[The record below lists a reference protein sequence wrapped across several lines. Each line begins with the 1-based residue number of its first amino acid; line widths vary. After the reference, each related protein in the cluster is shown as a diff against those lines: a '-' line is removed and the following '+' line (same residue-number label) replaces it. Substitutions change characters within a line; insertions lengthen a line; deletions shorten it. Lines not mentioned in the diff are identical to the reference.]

1 MTTPARSVERIAP
14 RRQGN
19 WDWRAAGNFIAG
31 GAGGGLL
38 ANATVLAVW
47 LGLDERL
54 PLAAGLVMIGIG
66 LTCVW
71 FEIGRPWR
79 ALNVFRHFGS
89 SWMTREAYVALFA
102 MCVGVVAI
110 VYGTLPAVTAT
121 GLLGLMFIYAQ
132 GRILA
137 ANKGIPA
144 WRHPNCLSLV
154 LATGL
159 AEGAGLLAL
168 LAWGASWW
176 RYPAALLLLF
186 CLWRLWAWR
195 RYFAALRSDGAPSGT
210 IKAFGDMAT
219 MFIWAGNAVP
229 AALVFAAVLMAV
241 PLLVALA
248 GILALAGGWWMKYT
262 LVCRAAFTQGFALPK
277 QPVRGKGQAG
287 PAVKP
292 GWQWSTWLTR

>member
-1 MTTPARSVERIAP
+1 MKKPLLRASSLASP
-14 RRQGN
+14 KQQHN
-19 WDWRAAGNFIAG
+19 WDWRAASNFIAG

-219 MFIWAGNAVP
+219 MFIWAGNVVP
-229 AALVFAAVLMAV
+229 AALVFAAV
-241 PLLVALA
+241 P
-248 GILALAGGWWMKYT
+248 GGTIAGGAGRYWRWLVDGDEYT
-262 LVCRAAFTQGFALPK
+262 LVCRAAFTQGFASPK
-277 QPVRGKGQAG
+277 QPVRQGPGG